1 MEFPVWVVGIG
12 PGHPDY
18 ILPAAVRAVEA
29 ACFLVGGPRALELFN
44 HLNRESKLIDR
55 NLPEVLEYIK
65 DKRKQGPVAV
75 LVSGD
80 PGFYSLLGYL
90 SKHFAPEDLRVI
102 PGISS
107 VQVAF
112 STLKLPWQDAALLS
126 LHGRPLEDV
135 AHLFGE
141 YPAVGLLTD
150 PKVSPAQLAD
160 CLENQGLHQAEV
172 YICENLSYP
181 DEQVCQVSPA
191 GLREI
196 PAFNNCVVV
205 IRRGT

>member
-126 LHGRPLEDV
+126 LHGRPLEDA
-135 AHLFGE
+135 AHLLGE

-160 CLENQGLHQAEV
+160 CLANQGLHQAEV